1 MGTITAGQIIT
12 SCQELAQDEGGDVW
26 TNDEGLGWVNDA
38 QRAIAIVRVDSS
50 VLRSAIL
57 LVPGIKQEIVG
68 RRLIDIHYN
77 MGVDGLTIGA
87 PIRLVD
93 RTIKDDSDP
102 LWTTETASTEIL
114 EYMYAANSPRNFEV
128 SPPVHATTAVYAEVT
143 QAVNPTDCAT
153 ISSTIDL
160 EDIYA
165 PAMIEWVMYRF
176 FGRDSEETPNHQ
188 RAIGYFSSFFNLLG
202 EKIKADM
209 FSNPYSRK
217 QR

>member
-1 MGTITAGQIIT
+1 MGTITAEQIIT
-12 SCQELAQDEGGDVW
+12 SCQELVQDEDGVVW

-38 QRAIAIVRVDSS
+38 QRAIALVRVDSS

-57 LVPGIKQEIVG
+57 LVPGIKQEIAG
-68 RRLIDIHYN
+68 RRLVDIHYN
-77 MGVDGLTIGA
+77 MGADGLTVGA
-87 PIRLVD
+87 PIRLVN

-102 LWTTETASTEIL
+102 LWTTETAATEIL
-114 EYMYAANSPRNFEV
+114 EYMYEANSPKNFEV

-153 ISSTIDL
+153 IGSTIDL

-188 RAIGYFSSFFNLLG
+188 KAVGYFGSFFNLLG

-209 FSNPYSRK
+209 FSNPHSRK